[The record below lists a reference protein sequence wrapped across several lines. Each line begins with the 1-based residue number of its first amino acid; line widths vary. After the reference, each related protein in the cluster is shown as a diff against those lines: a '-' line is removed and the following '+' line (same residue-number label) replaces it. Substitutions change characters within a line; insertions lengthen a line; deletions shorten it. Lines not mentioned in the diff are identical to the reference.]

1 MVVAAGLGLQRRLR
15 RRRAKVA
22 RQGALTAAV
31 TAVVALAGLWAVSA
45 QMLVSSHDLAVVL
58 ASLPVAAGAGVAY
71 GVATA
76 RQVAADLEALAATAR
91 RLEAGDLAAR
101 ARVQGT
107 AEVALIAET
116 LNAAAARLAE
126 ARERERRM
134 EQGRRDLIAWASHDL
149 RTPLA
154 SLRALA
160 EALADDL
167 APDEATRRR
176 YLAGLT
182 ANVERLSALVDDLFE
197 LAAIQAGAVSLQ
209 LEPTSLPELASEV
222 VDRFEPEAAAAGVR
236 LECQLDGDRPVLA
249 GRDQLGRVLAN
260 LVVNGIRHTP
270 SGGVLRVAVADDDG
284 TAILQVTDS
293 CGGIPEADLP
303 RVFDQLWR
311 GDPARSTNGAGLGLA
326 IARGLVDAH
335 GGTIGVANVPGG
347 CEFTVRLPLA
357 TGAPTANGQRQPF
370 GSLIDSLQAGNADLQ
385 PPPVLLGWPH
395 GPDLHLSG
403 QERTG
408 YRDTRCR
415 ARPAVRHLP
424 ADGAAVAPDP
434 AAARLVR
441 LAEPARLAVPVDP
454 GLARVLR
461 HRGHPGAAGQALVG
475 LPAPLAL
482 AASPRGRPR
491 DRAGVDRPAAR
502 RGTFAAGHRADEHRL
517 LVRLGLRLHQDPL
530 LDGLDRDRG
539 ADRPPLGQAPRA
551 APHPG
556 QAARRGRC
564 GR

>member
-1 MVVAAGLGLQRRLR
+1 VSAGGRAGLPPLGWFLAGLAGSALVASLVGIPPGETGTLLAVITLAALVVVAAGLGLQGRLR
-15 RRRAKVA
+15 RRRARVA

-31 TAVVALAGLWAVSA
+31 TAAVALAGLWAVSA

-76 RQVAADLEALAATAR
+76 RQVAADLEALAGTAR
-91 RLEAGDLAAR
+91 RLEADLAAR
-101 ARVQGT
+101 AEVRGT
-107 AEVALIAET
+107 AEVALIAEA

-134 EQGRRDLIAWASHDL
+134 ERERRDLIAWASHDL

-197 LAAIQAGAVSLQ
+197 LSAIQAGAVALQ
-209 LEPTSLPELASEV
+209 LEPTSLPDLASEV
-222 VDRFEPEAAAAGVR
+222 LDRFEPEAAAAGVR
-236 LECQLDGDRPVLA
+236 LECRLDGGRPVLA

-270 SGGVLRVAVADDDG
+270 RGGRLRVAVSDGDG
-284 TAILQVTDS
+284 TAVLRVTDA

-311 GDPARSTNGAGLGLA
+311 GDPARSTRGAGLGLA

-357 TGAPTANGQRQPF
+357 
-370 GSLIDSLQAGNADLQ
+370 
-385 PPPVLLGWPH
+385 
-395 GPDLHLSG
+395 
-403 QERTG
+403 
-408 YRDTRCR
+408 
-415 ARPAVRHLP
+415 
-424 ADGAAVAPDP
+424 
-434 AAARLVR
+434 AAASTR
-441 LAEPARLAVPVDP
+441 D
-454 GLARVLR
+454 
-461 HRGHPGAAGQALVG
+461 
-475 LPAPLAL
+475 
-482 AASPRGRPR
+482 GRP
-491 DRAGVDRPAAR
+491 
-502 RGTFAAGHRADEHRL
+502 
-517 LVRLGLRLHQDPL
+517 
-530 LDGLDRDRG
+530 
-539 ADRPPLGQAPRA
+539 
-551 APHPG
+551 
-556 QAARRGRC
+556 GRS

>member
-1 MVVAAGLGLQRRLR
+1 VSVRGRAGLPPLCWFLAGVAGSALVASLVGIPPDDTGTLLAVISLAALVVVAAGLGLQERLR

-22 RQGALTAAV
+22 RQGALTAVV

-76 RQVAADLEALAATAR
+76 RQVAADLEGLAGTAR

-101 ARVQGT
+101 AKVQGT

-134 EQGRRDLIAWASHDL
+134 EQERRDLIAWASHDL

-167 APDEATRRR
+167 APDETTRRR

-182 ANVERLSALVDDLFE
+182 ANVERLSTLVDDLFE
-197 LAAIQAGAVSLQ
+197 LSAIQAGAVTLQ
-209 LEPTSLPELASEV
+209 LEPTSLPELVTEV
-222 VDRFEPEAAAAGVR
+222 LERFEPEAAAAGVQ
-236 LECQLDGDRPVLA
+236 LECRLGGGGGSVLV

-260 LVVNGIRHTP
+260 LVANGIRHTP
-270 SGGVLRVAVADDDG
+270 RGGCLRVAVADGDG
-284 TAILQVTDS
+284 AAILRVTDS

-311 GDPARSTNGAGLGLA
+311 GDPARSTKGAGLGLA

-347 CEFTVRLPLA
+347 CEFTVRLPRTTQARAL
-357 TGAPTANGQRQPF
+357 NGQSR
-370 GSLIDSLQAGNADLQ
+370 
-385 PPPVLLGWPH
+385 
-395 GPDLHLSG
+395 LSG
-403 QERTG
+403 R
-408 YRDTRCR
+408 
-415 ARPAVRHLP
+415 
-424 ADGAAVAPDP
+424 
-434 AAARLVR
+434 
-441 LAEPARLAVPVDP
+441 
-454 GLARVLR
+454 
-461 HRGHPGAAGQALVG
+461 
-475 LPAPLAL
+475 
-482 AASPRGRPR
+482 
-491 DRAGVDRPAAR
+491 
-502 RGTFAAGHRADEHRL
+502 
-517 LVRLGLRLHQDPL
+517 
-530 LDGLDRDRG
+530 
-539 ADRPPLGQAPRA
+539 
-551 APHPG
+551 
-556 QAARRGRC
+556 
-564 GR
+564 

>member
-1 MVVAAGLGLQRRLR
+1 VSARSWAGLPPLGWFLAGLAGSALVAGLVGIPPGEAGSLLAVITLAALVVVAAGLGLQGRLR
-15 RRRAKVA
+15 KRRAKVA

-31 TAVVALAGLWAVSA
+31 TAAVALAGLWAVSA

-76 RQVAADLEALAATAR
+76 RQVAADLEALAGVAK

-160 EALADDL
+160 EALADDM

-197 LAAIQAGAVSLQ
+197 LSAIQAGAVALQ
-209 LEPTSLPELASEV
+209 LEPTSLPDLAAEV
-222 VDRFEPEAAAAGVR
+222 LDRFEPEAAAAGVR
-236 LECQLDGDRPVLA
+236 LESRLDGGRPVLA

-270 SGGVLRVAVADDDG
+270 SGGCLLVAVADGDG
-284 TAILQVTDS
+284 EAILRVRDS
-293 CGGIPEADLP
+293 CGGIPAADLP

-335 GGTIGVANVPGG
+335 GGTIGVDNVPGG
-347 CEFTVRLPLA
+347 CEFTVRLPW
-357 TGAPTANGQRQPF
+357 TPGR
-370 GSLIDSLQAGNADLQ
+370 
-385 PPPVLLGWPH
+385 
-395 GPDLHLSG
+395 
-403 QERTG
+403 
-408 YRDTRCR
+408 
-415 ARPAVRHLP
+415 RP
-424 ADGAAVAPDP
+424 
-434 AAARLVR
+434 
-441 LAEPARLAVPVDP
+441 
-454 GLARVLR
+454 
-461 HRGHPGAAGQALVG
+461 
-475 LPAPLAL
+475 
-482 AASPRGRPR
+482 
-491 DRAGVDRPAAR
+491 
-502 RGTFAAGHRADEHRL
+502 
-517 LVRLGLRLHQDPL
+517 
-530 LDGLDRDRG
+530 
-539 ADRPPLGQAPRA
+539 
-551 APHPG
+551 
-556 QAARRGRC
+556 
-564 GR
+564 

>member
-1 MVVAAGLGLQRRLR
+1 MSVRGWAGLAPLGWFVAGLTASALVASLVGIPPRDTGTLLAVITLAALAVVAAGLGLQGRLR

-31 TAVVALAGLWAVSA
+31 TAATALAGLWAVSS

-76 RQVAADLEALAATAR
+76 RQVAADLEALAGTAR

-101 ARVQGT
+101 AQVQGT

-134 EQGRRDLIAWASHDL
+134 EQERRDLVAWASHDL

-197 LAAIQAGAVSLQ
+197 LSAIQAGAVTLQ
-209 LEPTSLPELASEV
+209 LEPTFLPELATEV
-222 VDRFEPEAAAAGVR
+222 LDRFEPEAAAAGVR
-236 LECQLDGDRPVLA
+236 LECRLDGDRPVLA
-249 GRDQLGRVLAN
+249 GRDQLERVLAN

-270 SGGVLRVAVADDDG
+270 RGGCLRVAAADEDGTAVLRVTDG
-284 TAILQVTDS
+284 

-311 GDPARSTNGAGLGLA
+311 GDPARSTKGAGLGLA

-335 GGTIGVANVPGG
+335 GGTIAVANVPGG
-347 CEFTVRLPLA
+347 CQFTVRLPP
-357 TGAPTANGQRQPF
+357 TMGAPTGNGQR
-370 GSLIDSLQAGNADLQ
+370 G
-385 PPPVLLGWPH
+385 
-395 GPDLHLSG
+395 LSG
-403 QERTG
+403 R
-408 YRDTRCR
+408 
-415 ARPAVRHLP
+415 
-424 ADGAAVAPDP
+424 
-434 AAARLVR
+434 
-441 LAEPARLAVPVDP
+441 
-454 GLARVLR
+454 
-461 HRGHPGAAGQALVG
+461 
-475 LPAPLAL
+475 
-482 AASPRGRPR
+482 
-491 DRAGVDRPAAR
+491 
-502 RGTFAAGHRADEHRL
+502 
-517 LVRLGLRLHQDPL
+517 
-530 LDGLDRDRG
+530 
-539 ADRPPLGQAPRA
+539 
-551 APHPG
+551 
-556 QAARRGRC
+556 
-564 GR
+564 

>member
-1 MVVAAGLGLQRRLR
+1 VSVASRASLPPLGWFLAGLAGSALVAGLVGIPPGEAGTLLAVISLAALVVVAAGLALQQRLR

-31 TAVVALAGLWAVSA
+31 TAAVALAGLWAVSA
-45 QMLVSSHDLAVVL
+45 QMLVSSHDLAVVV

-101 ARVQGT
+101 AQVQGT

-134 EQGRRDLIAWASHDL
+134 EQERRDLIAWASHDL

-182 ANVERLSALVDDLFE
+182 ANVERLSGLVDDLFE
-197 LAAIQAGAVSLQ
+197 LSAIQAGAVTLQ
-209 LEPTSLPELASEV
+209 LEPTSLPELAAEV
-222 VDRFEPEAAAAGVR
+222 LDRFEPEAAAAGVR
-236 LECQLDGDRPVLA
+236 LECQVDGARPVLA

-270 SGGVLRVAVADDDG
+270 RGGRLRLAVADGGDS
-284 TAILQVTDS
+284 AVLRVTDS
-293 CGGIPEADLP
+293 CGGIPEADLA

-311 GDPARSTNGAGLGLA
+311 GDPARSTKGAGLGLA

-347 CEFTVRLPLA
+347 CEFTV
-357 TGAPTANGQRQPF
+357 
-370 GSLIDSLQAGNADLQ
+370 
-385 PPPVLLGWPH
+385 
-395 GPDLHLSG
+395 
-403 QERTG
+403 
-408 YRDTRCR
+408 
-415 ARPAVRHLP
+415 HLP
-424 ADGAAVAPDP
+424 STSGPPTVN
-434 AAARLVR
+434 
-441 LAEPARLAVPVDP
+441 
-454 GLARVLR
+454 
-461 HRGHPGAAGQALVG
+461 
-475 LPAPLAL
+475 
-482 AASPRGRPR
+482 GRR
-491 DRAGVDRPAAR
+491 SLSDR
-502 RGTFAAGHRADEHRL
+502 
-517 LVRLGLRLHQDPL
+517 
-530 LDGLDRDRG
+530 
-539 ADRPPLGQAPRA
+539 
-551 APHPG
+551 
-556 QAARRGRC
+556 
-564 GR
+564 

>member
-1 MVVAAGLGLQRRLR
+1 
-15 RRRAKVA
+15 VA

-31 TAVVALAGLWAVSA
+31 TAAAALAGLWAVSA

-71 GVATA
+71 GVATS

-134 EQGRRDLIAWASHDL
+134 ERERRDLIAWASHDL

-197 LAAIQAGAVSLQ
+197 LSAIQAGAVSLQ
-209 LEPTSLPELASEV
+209 LEPTSLPDLATEV
-222 VDRFEPEAAAAGVR
+222 LDRFEPEAAAAGVR
-236 LECQLDGDRPVLA
+236 LECQLDGGRPVLA

-260 LVVNGIRHTP
+260 LVANGIRHTP
-270 SGGVLRVAVADDDG
+270 RGGRVRVAVADGDG
-284 TAILQVTDS
+284 TAVLRVTDS
-293 CGGIPEADLP
+293 CGGIPEADLS

-311 GDPARSTNGAGLGLA
+311 GDPARSTKGAGLGLA

-335 GGTIGVANVPGG
+335 GGSIGVANVAGG
-347 CEFTVRLPLA
+347 CEFTVRLPSA
-357 TGAPTANGQRQPF
+357 TSAPTANGQRR
-370 GSLIDSLQAGNADLQ
+370 
-385 PPPVLLGWPH
+385 
-395 GPDLHLSG
+395 LSG
-403 QERTG
+403 R
-408 YRDTRCR
+408 
-415 ARPAVRHLP
+415 
-424 ADGAAVAPDP
+424 
-434 AAARLVR
+434 
-441 LAEPARLAVPVDP
+441 
-454 GLARVLR
+454 
-461 HRGHPGAAGQALVG
+461 
-475 LPAPLAL
+475 
-482 AASPRGRPR
+482 
-491 DRAGVDRPAAR
+491 
-502 RGTFAAGHRADEHRL
+502 
-517 LVRLGLRLHQDPL
+517 
-530 LDGLDRDRG
+530 
-539 ADRPPLGQAPRA
+539 
-551 APHPG
+551 
-556 QAARRGRC
+556 
-564 GR
+564 

>member
-1 MVVAAGLGLQRRLR
+1 MSTRSWARLSPLGWFLAGLGGSALVAGAVGIPLGETGTLLAVITLAALVVVAAGLRLQGWLR

-31 TAVVALAGLWAVSA
+31 TAAVALAGLWAVSA

-76 RQVAADLEALAATAR
+76 RQVAADLEALAGTAR
-91 RLEAGDLAAR
+91 RLEADDLSAR
-101 ARVQGT
+101 APVQGT
-107 AEVALIAET
+107 AEVALIAEA

-134 EQGRRDLIAWASHDL
+134 EQERRDLIAWASHDL

-182 ANVERLSALVDDLFE
+182 ANVERLSGLVDDLFE
-197 LAAIQAGAVSLQ
+197 LSAIQAEAVSLQ
-209 LEPTSLPELASEV
+209 LEPTSLPDLVTEV
-222 VDRFEPEAAAAGVR
+222 LDRFAPEAAAAGVR
-236 LECQLDGDRPVLA
+236 LDCRLDGSRPVLA

-270 SGGVLRVAVADDDG
+270 SGGVLRVAVAGDDG

-311 GDPARSTNGAGLGLA
+311 GDPARSTKGAGLGLA
-326 IARGLVDAH
+326 IARGLVAAH

-347 CEFTVRLPLA
+347 CEFTVRLPST
-357 TGAPTANGQRQPF
+357 TGRPTASGQR
-370 GSLIDSLQAGNADLQ
+370 G
-385 PPPVLLGWPH
+385 
-395 GPDLHLSG
+395 LSG
-403 QERTG
+403 
-408 YRDTRCR
+408 
-415 ARPAVRHLP
+415 H
-424 ADGAAVAPDP
+424 
-434 AAARLVR
+434 
-441 LAEPARLAVPVDP
+441 
-454 GLARVLR
+454 
-461 HRGHPGAAGQALVG
+461 
-475 LPAPLAL
+475 
-482 AASPRGRPR
+482 
-491 DRAGVDRPAAR
+491 
-502 RGTFAAGHRADEHRL
+502 
-517 LVRLGLRLHQDPL
+517 
-530 LDGLDRDRG
+530 
-539 ADRPPLGQAPRA
+539 
-551 APHPG
+551 
-556 QAARRGRC
+556 
-564 GR
+564 